1 MTIKCCFDK
10 VDHYNKYSVGG
21 GVYLQC
27 SRVATRD
34 GFCFQHHPEA
44 VAKREEERTQ
54 RILRRNRRDAFIAA
68 RRAAERAAKWS
79 RA

>member
-21 GVYLQC
+21 GVFLQC

-34 GFCFQHHPEA
+34 GFCFQHHPDA
-44 VAKREEERTQ
+44 VAKRKEEQQER
-54 RILRRNRRDAFIAA
+54 RRRRNRREAFLA
-68 RRAAERAAKWS
+68 RCRAAELAAKFPG
-79 RA
+79 A